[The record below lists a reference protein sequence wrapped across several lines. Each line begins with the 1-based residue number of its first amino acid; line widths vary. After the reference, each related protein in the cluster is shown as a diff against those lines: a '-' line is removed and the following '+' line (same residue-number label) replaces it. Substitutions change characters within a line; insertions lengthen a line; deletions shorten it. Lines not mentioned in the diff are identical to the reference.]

1 MDYKKYEEEP
11 VEEGE
16 EPEEDTRDIFYT
28 DLYVY
33 LGKQYA
39 EYVDWMAKTSVV
51 PLWGKLEE
59 VWPEGYVP
67 PVPTPSLL
75 QLRPDSSTERLMYS
89 SISLGQQCHLVIVIV
104 VFIVAASV
112 RFLHRTIDV
121 VPFDLCSNQH
131 HSISVVISV
140 IYFIVTM
147 ASLLQLRPD
156 SPPNDQRSPIK
167 FPQSSAS
174 FHFRIHK

>member
-28 DLYVY
+28 DLYEELVY

-67 PVPTPSLL
+67 PVPTPSN
-75 QLRPDSSTERLMYS
+75 
-89 SISLGQQCHLVIVIV
+89 G
-104 VFIVAASV
+104 
-112 RFLHRTIDV
+112 
-121 VPFDLCSNQH
+121 
-131 HSISVVISV
+131 
-140 IYFIVTM
+140 
-147 ASLLQLRPD
+147 
-156 SPPNDQRSPIK
+156 
-167 FPQSSAS
+167 
-174 FHFRIHK
+174 

>member
-1 MDYKKYEEEP
+1 MPFRPFPEEFVKIQDYTRKVTKDSPWRNCIFKVMDYKKYEEEP

-75 QLRPDSSTERLMYS
+75 QLRPDSSTERLIYS
-89 SISLGQQCHLVIVIV
+89 SISL
-104 VFIVAASV
+104 
-112 RFLHRTIDV
+112 
-121 VPFDLCSNQH
+121 
-131 HSISVVISV
+131 VISV
-140 IYFIVTM
+140 I
-147 ASLLQLRPD
+147 
-156 SPPNDQRSPIK
+156 
-167 FPQSSAS
+167 SS
-174 FHFRIHK
+174 